1 MCVIFSFCKT
11 TSDFAFFGSVG
22 TSLHET
28 ILTLKT
34 PGKRAE
40 MLLLVHTGERSPSNQ
55 ILRGGGNT
63 YIDWNRAHY
72 SKICHLGKLNVLSWM
87 DLRTFPTLLP

>member
-34 PGKRAE
+34 PSKRAE

-55 ILRGGGNT
+55 ILRGGGEH
-63 YIDWNRAHY
+63 IH
-72 SKICHLGKLNVLSWM
+72 
-87 DLRTFPTLLP
+87 